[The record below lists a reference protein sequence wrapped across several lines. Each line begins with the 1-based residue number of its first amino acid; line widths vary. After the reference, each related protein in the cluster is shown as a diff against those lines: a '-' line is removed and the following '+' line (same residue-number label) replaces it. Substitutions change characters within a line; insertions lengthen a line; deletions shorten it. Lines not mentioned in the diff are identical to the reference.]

1 MPCSWLEELEAEV
14 GSFGPSGSAAL
25 LACLPR
31 HGQVS
36 SDRGVP
42 CEHER
47 GRRRSETADSG
58 PQSGSTKTPSSCG
71 AASPSPSVSG
81 DRLGFL
87 CRVLCSEGP
96 EAASPPTI
104 LGLILRS
111 LPHTLGESFLFLAA
125 DLPSHSFD
133 SQPSPTCGGIARGKP
148 CALLPLPLVTRPS
161 HELAR
166 SKYAR
171 SVKGVVA

>member
-1 MPCSWLEELEAEV
+1 VAVPCSWLEELEAEV

-42 CEHER
+42 FDDER
-47 GRRRSETADSG
+47 GGRRIEVVDSG
-58 PQSGSTKTPSSCG
+58 PQSGSTATPSSCG

-96 EAASPPTI
+96 EPASPPTI

-125 DLPSHSFD
+125 DPPSHRIASH
-133 SQPSPTCGGIARGKP
+133 PSPASGGIARG
-148 CALLPLPLVTRPS
+148 RP
-161 HELAR
+161 
-166 SKYAR
+166 
-171 SVKGVVA
+171 